1 MDAALKMKRGR
12 SSNYMMRSEK
22 RPGYGGTPPQKPKR
36 SIWYQVL
43 TILLLIVLCPV
54 GLILLWRKRLRWPG
68 FVKLLATLLSLIMLF
83 LQLGAALWYPFED
96 ERIRSVQQ
104 NVSEVIE
111 HTVDVSS
118 EWLGKT
124 VAAGSEFVKKTA
136 DEAGKNWSAFW
147 NNKREIGAAA
157 GNHALGMLLDAIASP
172 SPEPSQVPPMT
183 LTQGEN
189 SGAVSDLINEPTAT
203 PTAEPTATP
212 TTEPT
217 ATPTTEPTA
226 TPTPEPTATP
236 TAEPTAT
243 PTAEPTAT
251 PTAEPTATP
260 TTEPTATAE
269 PTAEASANVLERPT
283 PSASVNPTLDP
294 AMSATPVPPVTPTPT
309 PTATPAPTPTAAPT
323 AEPTIDPAS
332 IPRMQSAGD
341 MIVWHTSDGK
351 YYHKTSVCGSMSN
364 ASQHTLASAIAKG
377 KKACPYCS
385 PVEAD
390 WANETEPTVFV
401 STDNYWHIRIGCESN
416 TEVYEPKLLEE
427 VRSSYK
433 YAPCDACGSRYYLNG
448 VPSFETAVEQT
459 ADPEATGAPVTA
471 TATPAPQILKAGEVM
486 VWHTSNGKWY
496 HKASKCGSMSNASEY
511 TLSSAVAKGKTA
523 CPYCHPIDEDW
534 AETNEEVVF
543 VSAKSEWHIDSNCSA
558 NTGEDTVMTLTA
570 ARGDASL
577 SACRLCG
584 ADHYVNGAADQK
596 TDASVAD
603 AVPPAGEDGAA
614 QIEDGLN
621 LSSVVNGDELVYYS
635 ANTSHYHRRDRCAS
649 STTTVFQP
657 HTLMEALIEGKIN
670 CPVCKPAEPEVK

>member
-12 SSNYMMRSEK
+12 SNNYMMRSEK

-68 FVKLLATLLSLIMLF
+68 FVKLLATLLSLILLF

-104 NVSEVIE
+104 TVSEVIE
-111 HTVDVSS
+111 HTVDVST

-124 VAAGSEFVKKTA
+124 MAAGSEFVKEA
-136 DEAGKNWSAFW
+136 AGKAGENWSAFW
-147 NNKREIGAAA
+147 DNKREIGAAA

-172 SPEPSQVPPMT
+172 SPEPTQVPPMT

-189 SGAVSDLINEPTAT
+189 SSAVTDLIS
-203 PTAEPTATP
+203 
-212 TTEPT
+212 
-217 ATPTTEPTA
+217 
-226 TPTPEPTATP
+226 EPTATP

-260 TTEPTATAE
+260 TAEPTATPTAE
-269 PTAEASANVLERPT
+269 PTATPTAEPTATAEASANVLERPT

-309 PTATPAPTPTAAPT
+309 PTATPAPTPTATPTSAPT

-332 IPRMQSAGD
+332 IPRLQDPGEMT
-341 MIVWHTSDGK
+341 VWHTSDGK
-351 YYHKTSVCGSMSN
+351 YYHKASVCGSMSN
-364 ASQHTLASAIAKG
+364 AREHTLSSAIAAG

-385 PVEAD
+385 PVEAK
-390 WANETEPTVFV
+390 WAKENEPVV
-401 STDNYWHIRIGCESN
+401 YVAADNYWHIRTDCESC
-416 TEVYEPKLLEE
+416 TETYTPMLLDEA
-427 VRSSYK
+427 RSSYK
-433 YAPCDACGSRYYLNG
+433 YAPCDACGSRYYVDG
-448 VPSFETAVEQT
+448 MPSF
-459 ADPEATGAPVTA
+459 DATPTPAPGVTDAPVTA
-471 TATPAPQILKAGEVM
+471 TATPAPQILTAGEVM

-496 HKASKCGSMSNASEY
+496 HKASECGSMSNASEY
-511 TLSSAVAKGKTA
+511 TLSSAVSKGKTA
-523 CPYCHPIDEDW
+523 CPYCHPIGEDW

-543 VSAKSEWHIDSNCSA
+543 VSAKSEWHIDANCSA
-558 NTGEDTVMTLTA
+558 NAGEDTVMTLTA
-570 ARGDASL
+570 ARGDSSL
-577 SACRLCG
+577 TACRLCG
-584 ADHYVNGAADQK
+584 ADHYISGAAGQ
-596 TDASVAD
+596 TTAD
-603 AVPPAGEDGAA
+603 ADLPAEEEGAA

-670 CPVCKPAEPEVK
+670 CPVCKPSEPEVK